1 MEAGEVMMMYGKLS
15 PPLALSADFQESIDA
30 AYEYFQNAINN
41 RAKRPVL
48 FDKEVFIEA
57 REQIEGRPVGFWHA
71 VSLEENHQFRDVLP
85 CINDFSIYVCG
96 QNCMSAHRQVRIK
109 CETET
114 RNLCLLRASRLP
126 WIVDIIQLASRDDPS
141 VQVWRKSS
149 GSRASDKL
157 YLRYNQDGADYV
169 LIFSAE
175 KRFYRLISA
184 FPVFYT
190 REKADFDRDYQSYA
204 WSYFKR

>member
-85 CINDFSIYVCG
+85 CVNDF
-96 QNCMSAHRQVRIK
+96 
-109 CETET
+109 
-114 RNLCLLRASRLP
+114 
-126 WIVDIIQLASRDDPS
+126 RD
-141 VQVWRKSS
+141 RKS
-149 GSRASDKL
+149 
-157 YLRYNQDGADYV
+157 V
-169 LIFSAE
+169 
-175 KRFYRLISA
+175 
-184 FPVFYT
+184 V
-190 REKADFDRDYQSYA
+190 
-204 WSYFKR
+204 